1 MIKLVVFLGN
11 PGREH
16 AESRHNFGWLLA
28 DIFET
33 IQYANWQKKFK
44 GSYCQ
49 TTIGDETVYFLKPE
63 NYMNLSGESVQA
75 MCHFFRIKADEL
87 LVVHDDLEMV
97 IGEVGFKKGGGLGG
111 HNGLR
116 SVADKM
122 NTRDFHRLR
131 LGIGR
136 PVHGSVSAHVLGKF
150 TKDEQ
155 IVLSMLLGKTNRLL
169 QDALPDGI
177 AKMEKR
183 YSKTKLIN

>member
-1 MIKLVVFLGN
+1 
-11 PGREH
+11 
-16 AESRHNFGWLLA
+16 
-28 DIFET
+28 
-33 IQYANWQKKFK
+33 
-44 GSYCQ
+44 
-49 TTIGDETVYFLKPE
+49 
-63 NYMNLSGESVQA
+63 
-75 MCHFFRIKADEL
+75 MCHFFRIKAEEL

-97 IGEVGFKKGGGLGG
+97 FGEVGFKKGGGLGG

-116 SVADKM
+116 SVANKM

-150 TKDEQ
+150 TQDDQ
-155 IVLSMLLGKTNRLL
+155 IVLSMLLEKTNQLL

-183 YSKTKLIN
+183 YSKIKLIN